1 MILLGQEMHS
11 CSRLSGI
18 AQIRRME
25 GSYELAKTL
34 ESQALGY
41 AAHAR
46 LKTWLGNHH
55 AFVVPTAVTAMRS
68 LACKAL
74 G

>member
-1 MILLGQEMHS
+1 MILLGQEIHS
-11 CSRLSGI
+11 CNRLSGI
-18 AQIRRME
+18 APSNRR
-25 GSYELAKTL
+25 GSSYELAKTL

-41 AAHAR
+41 ATHAR

-55 AFVVPTAVTAMRS
+55 AVVVPTAVTAMRP